1 MAARIFLPSDET
13 LHLDLL
19 VLPDVSLLSLA
30 STLEPLRAAN
40 RVAGREFYRWRLVSP
55 DGKAVTTSSGLRID
69 VDAAFDPSSAADT
82 LVVIAAFNVFRHA
95 TPALLRGLR
104 TVARRRVAI
113 GGVEAGAWV
122 LALAGLL
129 EGRKATT
136 HWEDLEDFSTRFPGI
151 EVQPSRFVVDGD
163 RFTTGGASPALD
175 MMLDLIRIRQGY
187 ALALSVAS
195 VFIYDRA
202 HTGEDPQPSVSL
214 GSLGWYEPRV
224 AAAIRAMEERIDM
237 PLPIHEI
244 AARLG
249 IGVRTLEARFH
260 QHVGLSPRAFY
271 GRMRLEAGRRMVL
284 ETCDDM
290 SSVAARCGFHSAS
303 AFARA
308 FRERYGSSPSAAR
321 TARRNQ

>member
-1 MAARIFLPSDET
+1 
-13 LHLDLL
+13 
-19 VLPDVSLLSLA
+19 
-30 STLEPLRAAN
+30 
-40 RVAGREFYRWRLVSP
+40 
-55 DGKAVTTSSGLRID
+55 
-69 VDAAFDPSSAADT
+69 
-82 LVVIAAFNVFRHA
+82 
-95 TPALLRGLR
+95 
-104 TVARRRVAI
+104 
-113 GGVEAGAWV
+113 VEAGAWV

-129 EGRKATT
+129 EGRQATT
-136 HWEDLEDFSTRFPGI
+136 HWEDLEDFTARFPGI
-151 EVQPSRFVVDGD
+151 DVRPNRFVVDGD

-175 MMLDLIRIRQGY
+175 MMLELIRIRQGY

-224 AAAIRAMEERIDM
+224 AAAIRAMEERIDR
-237 PLPIHEI
+237 PLPIAAI

-249 IGVRTLEARFH
+249 IGVRTLETQFQ
-260 QHVGLSPRAFY
+260 QHVGLSPRAYY
-271 GRMRLEAGRRMVL
+271 GQMRLEAGRRMVL

-308 FRERYGSSPSAAR
+308 FRERYGSSPSSARAAR
-321 TARRNQ
+321 RGQ